1 MNRENS
7 AWNLLF
13 ERPITVSQFI
23 DVYYFCSMINYDE
36 PLFRP
41 PSEAYS
47 LLLQVT
53 LGCAWNKCAFCE
65 MYSSKKFRVRQEE
78 DVFADIDAMS
88 PYANHYR
95 KVFLADGNAMVL
107 SFDKLSRILDKL
119 KNTFPKLNRVSAYAL
134 PKDIEA
140 KTDEELQIIT
150 EKGLKLLYV
159 GIESG
164 DDELLKVI
172 NKNEDFTS
180 TSHALQRA
188 RKAGIKL
195 SVMILN
201 GLGGKTYSEQHAI
214 NSAKVVNQIQPE
226 FLSTLVLSY
235 PYGEDHF
242 KQKFKGEFIPLNI
255 IELIAEMKIFIENLE
270 LDNTVFRND
279 HASNYLVLRGNLNRD
294 KQELL
299 DRINSVLND
308 PANARL
314 RPEWMRG
321 L

>member
-1 MNRENS
+1 MYTS
-7 AWNLLF
+7 K
-13 ERPITVSQFI
+13 QFSI
-23 DVYYFCSMINYDE
+23 
-36 PLFRP
+36 R
-41 PSEAYS
+41 
-47 LLLQVT
+47 
-53 LGCAWNKCAFCE
+53 K
-65 MYSSKKFRVRQEE
+65 EE
-78 DVFADIDAMS
+78 DVFADIDSMS
-88 PYANHYR
+88 AYANQYR
-95 KVFLADGNAMVL
+95 KVFLADGNATVL
-107 SFDKLSRILDKL
+107 SFNKLSRILNKL
-119 KNTFPKLNRVSAYAL
+119 NDTFPRLTRVSAYAI

-140 KTDEELQIIT
+140 KTDEELQVLA

-164 DDELLKVI
+164 DNELLKAI
-172 NKNEDFTS
+172 DKGENFES

-201 GLGGKTYSEQHAI
+201 GLGGKNFSQQHAI
-214 NSAKVVNQIQPE
+214 NSAKVVNEIQPE

-242 KQKFKGEFIPLNI
+242 IKKFNGEFIPLNT

-270 LDNTVFRND
+270 LSQSIFRSD
-279 HASNYLVLRGNLNRD
+279 HASNYLILRGNFPRD
-294 KQELL
+294 KQEMLN
-299 DRINSVLND
+299 RINDVLND
-308 PANARL
+308 PANAQL